1 MKQELEER
9 KETIDG
15 LIKRLSVKETEAEAY
30 CIQLK
35 ELNETHRKKENTIRE
50 LQNELEQAKSER
62 KLLGEGEL
70 EKKLYY
76 KKQRVKQLKGTIDEL
91 MPKITRCEEQ
101 IRDFNEILDE
111 SNRALREKD
120 VEISKLKQLL
130 NDSQG
135 ENKKLKEILD
145 AAEEEIILLK
155 NNMRKEVTNITTIR
169 NKEIETFKNSKDE
182 EMNILMEGKEK
193 EIKTLKLLLYESEER
208 IKQITVETE
217 KQLEAKYIA
226 KYKELELNTIEQLK
240 ASLSYKTQD
249 TNNVV

>member
-1 MKQELEER
+1 
-9 KETIDG
+9 
-15 LIKRLSVKETEAEAY
+15 
-30 CIQLK
+30 
-35 ELNETHRKKENTIRE
+35 
-50 LQNELEQAKSER
+50 
-62 KLLGEGEL
+62 LGEGEL

-76 KKQRVKQLKGTIDEL
+76 KRQRVKQLKGTIDEL

-120 VEISKLKQLL
+120 LEILKLKQLL
-130 NDSQG
+130 NDLQG